1 MICIGRHD
9 YVSQIRSEHGVD
21 ALLQMLF
28 RHMDSGK
35 TFENIT
41 PSEHVC
47 LYQFSDT
54 GENPT
59 SLRHLG
65 ELLSKGV
72 PQHKGVV
79 FELNTLNTIAYELMN
94 HHMRHEQNGS

>member
-9 YVSQIRSEHGVD
+9 YVSQMHSQCGAD

-35 TFENIT
+35 TFDNIT
-41 PSEHVC
+41 PSEHLC

-59 SLRHLG
+59 SLRHWG
-65 ELLSKGV
+65 ELLSIGV
-72 PQHKGVV
+72 PQHRGVV
-79 FELNTLNTIAYELMN
+79 FELNKLNTIAYELMN
-94 HHMRHEQNGS
+94 NE